1 MISFVKRGDAY
12 NVQIMEIYG
21 LSTDEKPMYDESGMA
36 VPNASIFYEIDKG
49 QVYMFSSQTKTW
61 ILQ

>member
-1 MISFVKRGDAY
+1 MTSFVKRGDNY
-12 NVQIMEIYG
+12 NIPIMEIYG
-21 LSTDEKPMYDESGMA
+21 LSTEDKPLYDENGMA

>member
-12 NVQIMEIYG
+12 NVPIMEIYG
-21 LSTDEKPMYDESGMA
+21 LSTDEKPTHDESGMA
-36 VPNASIFYEIDKG
+36 IPNASIFYEMDKG
-49 QVYMFSSQTKTW
+49 QVYMFSSQTQTW